1 MNRRKLL
8 LSTAL
13 TIGAL
18 GTALD
23 LRAADYPSKPVTII
37 AASGPGGGYDFIGR
51 LLAEVLSK
59 QMGASFV
66 VENRAGSGTLIG
78 TQTAAA
84 AAPDGYT
91 LMVGGLSNL
100 VFNAALYKK
109 LPYNPRDFVPIGVV
123 ARFPYLLVARGDLPQ
138 NGFKELL
145 AELRANPDRLTIA
158 TSGPGS
164 GQEVMATLFAK
175 STGTKITQVPYKSAA
190 PAYQDLLAGRVD
202 LFLDTLTTAK
212 PHVDSNRLK
221 AIFVTSEK
229 RNVNMPSVPTA
240 AEVGLLQLQMGT
252 WFGLF
257 AQRGV
262 PPRILEQLRVA
273 LRTAVQNGEL
283 AGRLEPLGIELVNL
297 DQAATEAFISTE
309 YDRWTKTI
317 KQSGTTL
324 D

>member
-8 LSTAL
+8 ATTL
-13 TIGAL
+13 TLAAL

-23 LRAADYPSKPVTII
+23 LHAGDYPSKPITLI
-37 AASGPGGGYDFIGR
+37 APSGPGGGYDLTGR
-51 LLAEVLSK
+51 MLADVLGR
-59 QMGASFV
+59 QMGASFI

-78 TQTAAA
+78 TQAAA
-84 AAPDGYT
+84 VAAPDGHT
-91 LMVGGLSNL
+91 LLVGGLSNL

-109 LPYNPRDFVPIGVV
+109 LPYNPRDFVPIGLV
-123 ARFPYLLVARGDLPQ
+123 ARYPYLLVARGDLPQ
-138 NGFKELL
+138 NDLKELL

-175 STGTKITQVPYKSAA
+175 STGTKITQVPYKAAA

-202 LFLDTLTTAK
+202 LFLDTLTTAR
-212 PHVDSNRLK
+212 PHVDAKRLK
-221 AIFVTSEK
+221 AIFLTSEK
-229 RNVNMPSVPTA
+229 RSPHLPAVPTA
-240 AEVGLLQLQMGT
+240 AELGLPQLQMGT

-262 PPRILEQLRVA
+262 PPPVIEQLRAA
-273 LRTAVQNGEL
+273 LRAAVQSGEL
-283 AGRLEPLGIELVNL
+283 ARRLEPLGIEVMNL
-297 DQAATEAFISTE
+297 DQAATEAFINAE
-309 YDRWTKTI
+309 HARWTQTI

>member
-8 LSTAL
+8 AATL
-13 TIGAL
+13 TFAAL

-23 LRAADYPSKPVTII
+23 LHAADYPSKPITII
-37 AASGPGGGYDFIGR
+37 APSGPGGGYDLTGR
-51 LLAEVLSK
+51 MLADVLSR
-59 QMGASFV
+59 QMGASFI

-78 TQTAAA
+78 TQAAA
-84 AAPDGYT
+84 VAPPDGYT
-91 LMVGGLSNL
+91 LLVGGLSNL

-109 LPYNPRDFVPIGVV
+109 LPYDPKDFVPIGLV
-123 ARFPYLLVARGDLPQ
+123 ARYPYLLVARADLPQ
-138 NGFKELL
+138 NDLKELL
-145 AELRANPDRLTIA
+145 AELRAHPDRLTIA

-175 STGTKITQVPYKSAA
+175 STGTKITQVSYKAAA
-190 PAYQDLLAGRVD
+190 PAYQDLIAGRVD

-212 PHVDSNRLK
+212 PQVDAKRIK
-221 AIFVTSEK
+221 AILLTSEK
-229 RNVNMPSVPTA
+229 RNPSLPAIPTA
-240 AEVGLLQLQMGT
+240 AELGLPQLQMGT

-262 PPRILEQLRVA
+262 PPQVLEQLRVA
-273 LRTAVQNGEL
+273 LRAAVQSGEL
-283 AGRLEPLGIELVNL
+283 ARRLEPLGIEVMNL
-297 DQAATEAFISTE
+297 DQAATEAFINAE
-309 YDRWTKTI
+309 YARWTKTI

>member
-1 MNRRKLL
+1 MKRRNLL
-8 LSTAL
+8 AATL
-13 TIGAL
+13 TIAAL

-23 LRAADYPSKPVTII
+23 VHATDYPSKPITII
-37 AASGPGGGYDFIGR
+37 APSGPGGGYDLTGR
-51 LLAEVLSK
+51 VLADVLSK
-59 QMGASFV
+59 QMGASFI

-109 LPYNPRDFVPIGVV
+109 LPYDPKTFVPIGLA
-123 ARFPYLLVARGDLPQ
+123 ARYPYLMVARGDLPQ
-138 NGFKELL
+138 NNLKELV

-164 GQEVMATLFAK
+164 GQEVMATLFAR
-175 STGTKITQVPYKSAA
+175 STGTKIAQIPYKAAA

-212 PHVDSNRLK
+212 PHVDSKRLK
-221 AIFVTSEK
+221 AIFITSEK
-229 RNVNMPSVPTA
+229 RSPHLPAVPTA
-240 AEVGLLQLQMGT
+240 AELGLPQLQMGT

-257 AQRGV
+257 APRGV
-262 PPRILEQLRVA
+262 PLQVLEQLQTA
-273 LRTAVQNGEL
+273 LRAAVQSGEL
-283 AGRLEPLGIELVNL
+283 ARRLEPLGIEVMNV
-297 DQAATEAFISTE
+297 DQAATEAFINAE
-309 YDRWTKTI
+309 YARWTKTI